1 MFMETVLVTG
11 GTGFIGLH
19 CLQQLL
25 DKGYKVRTT
34 IRSESR
40 KQEVLEAMKKHSSNC
55 ENLEFYIA
63 DLLKDDGWKE
73 AVEGSKYVLHV
84 ASPFFLGEP
93 ENEDVFI
100 KPAVE
105 GTLRVLKA
113 CADADVQKVVLTS
126 SFAAV
131 GYGHPREKE
140 VYTEEDWSSVDG
152 EISAYAKS
160 KTLAEKAAWEFV
172 ENLEESKKF
181 DLTVINPVA
190 VTGPMLTSDIG
201 SSNDFLLKLISGSMP
216 ACPKIHMGYI
226 DVRDVAKAHIFSM
239 TEEKTN
245 GERIIVSENEMFFAE
260 VGKTLN
266 EAGFK
271 KSPTKELPNFLVKIM
286 SLFVGELKTLLSALD
301 RKGDIDKTK
310 AERFFNWEYIS
321 TEQSVTETAQ
331 QLQEMGLTK

>member
-1 MFMETVLVTG
+1 METVLVTG

-40 KQEVLEAMKKHSSNC
+40 KQEVMDAMKKHSSNC
-55 ENLEFYIA
+55 ENLEFFIA
-63 DLLKDDGWKE
+63 DLLNDDGWKE

-113 CADADVQKVVLTS
+113 CADADVEKVVLTS

-152 EISAYAKS
+152 EISPYAKS

-172 ENLEESKKF
+172 ESLEESKKF
-181 DLTVINPVA
+181 ELTVINPVA
-190 VTGPMLTSDIG
+190 VNGPMLTNDIG

-271 KSPTKELPNFLVKIM
+271 KSPTKEMPNFLVKIM
-286 SLFVGELKTLLSALD
+286 SLFVGELKTLLSALN

-310 AERFFNWEYIS
+310 AKSFFNWDYIS
-321 TEQSVTETAQ
+321 TEQSVTETAR
-331 QLQEMGLTK
+331 QLQDMGLTK

>member
-1 MFMETVLVTG
+1 METVLVTG

-40 KQEVLEAMKKHSSNC
+40 KQEVMDAMKKHSSNC
-55 ENLEFYIA
+55 ENLEFFIA
-63 DLLKDDGWKE
+63 DLLNDDGWKE

-113 CADADVQKVVLTS
+113 CADADVEKVVLTS

-152 EISAYAKS
+152 EISPYAKS

-172 ENLEESKKF
+172 ESLEESKKF
-181 DLTVINPVA
+181 ELTVINPVA
-190 VTGPMLTSDIG
+190 VTGPMLTNDIG

-271 KSPTKELPNFLVKIM
+271 KSPTKEMPNFLVKIM
-286 SLFVGELKTLLSALD
+286 SLFVGELKTLLSALN

-310 AERFFNWEYIS
+310 AKSFFNWDYIS
-321 TEQSVTETAQ
+321 TEQSVTETAR
-331 QLQEMGLTK
+331 QLQDMGLTK

>member
-1 MFMETVLVTG
+1 METVLVTG

-40 KQEVLEAMKKHSSNC
+40 KQEVMDAMKKHSSNC
-55 ENLEFYIA
+55 ENLEFFIA
-63 DLLKDDGWKE
+63 DLLNDDGWKE

-152 EISAYAKS
+152 EISPYAKS

-181 DLTVINPVA
+181 ELTVINPVA

-239 TEEKTN
+239 TEEKTD
-245 GERIIVSENEMFFAE
+245 GERIILSENEMFFAE

-271 KSPTKELPNFLVKIM
+271 KSPTKEMPNFLVKIM
-286 SLFVGELKTLLSALD
+286 SLFVGELKTLLSALN

-310 AERFFNWEYIS
+310 AKSFFNWDYIS

-331 QLQEMGLTK
+331 QLQDMGLTK

>member
-1 MFMETVLVTG
+1 METVLVTG

-286 SLFVGELKTLLSALD
+286 SFFVGELKTLLSALD

-310 AERFFNWEYIS
+310 AERFFDWEYIS

>member
-1 MFMETVLVTG
+1 METVLVTG

-55 ENLEFYIA
+55 ENLEFFIA
-63 DLLKDDGWKE
+63 DLLNDDGWKE

-113 CADADVQKVVLTS
+113 CADSDVQKVVLTS

-131 GYGHPREKE
+131 GYGHSREKE

-152 EISAYAKS
+152 EISPYAKS

-172 ENLEESKKF
+172 KTLEESKKF
-181 DLTVINPVA
+181 ELTVINPVA

-216 ACPKIHMGYI
+216 ACPKIHMGYV

-271 KSPTKELPNFLVKIM
+271 KSPTKEMPNFLVKIM
-286 SLFVGELKTLLSALD
+286 SLFVGELKTLLSALN

-310 AERFFNWEYIS
+310 AKSFFNWDYIS
-321 TEQSVTETAQ
+321 TEQSVTETAR
-331 QLQEMGLTK
+331 QLQDMGLTK

>member
-1 MFMETVLVTG
+1 METVLVTG

-181 DLTVINPVA
+181 DLTVLNPVA

-286 SLFVGELKTLLSALD
+286 SFFVGELKTLLSALD

-310 AERFFNWEYIS
+310 AERFFDWEYIS

>member
-1 MFMETVLVTG
+1 METVLVTG

-25 DKGYKVRTT
+25 DKGYKVKTT

-40 KQEVLEAMKKHSSNC
+40 KQEVMEAMKKHSSNF
-55 ENLEFYIA
+55 ENLEFFIA
-63 DLLKDDGWKE
+63 DLLSDDGWSE
-73 AVEGSKYVLHV
+73 AVNGSKYVLHV

-113 CADADVQKVVLTS
+113 CADADVKKVVLTS

-131 GYGHPREKE
+131 GYGHPKEKE

-152 EISAYAKS
+152 EISPYAKS

-172 ENLEESKKF
+172 ENLEESNKF
-181 DLTVINPVA
+181 ELTVINPVA

-239 TEEKTN
+239 TEDKTN

-271 KSPTKELPNFLVKIM
+271 KSPTKEMPNFLVKIM
-286 SLFVGELKTLLSALD
+286 SLFVGELKTLLSALN

-310 AERFFNWEYIS
+310 AQSFFNWDYIS

-331 QLQEMGLTK
+331 QLQDMGLTK

>member
-1 MFMETVLVTG
+1 METVLVTG

-93 ENEDVFI
+93 ESEDVFI

-113 CADADVQKVVLTS
+113 CADADAQKVVLTS

-286 SLFVGELKTLLSALD
+286 SFFVGELKTLLSALD

-310 AERFFNWEYIS
+310 AERFFDWEYIS

>member
-1 MFMETVLVTG
+1 METVLVTG

-34 IRSESR
+34 LRSESR
-40 KQEVLEAMKKHSSNC
+40 KQEVMEAMKKHSSNC
-55 ENLEFYIA
+55 ENLEFFIA
-63 DLLKDDGWKE
+63 DLLNDDGWKE

-113 CADADVQKVVLTS
+113 CADSDVQKVVLTS

-131 GYGHPREKE
+131 GYGHSREKE

-152 EISAYAKS
+152 EISPYAKS
-160 KTLAEKAAWEFV
+160 KTLAEKAAWDFV

-181 DLTVINPVA
+181 NLTVINPVA

-271 KSPTKELPNFLVKIM
+271 KSPTKEMPNFLVKIM
-286 SLFVGELKTLLSALD
+286 SLFVGELKTLLSALN

-310 AERFFNWEYIS
+310 AKSFFNWDYIS

-331 QLQEMGLTK
+331 QLQDMGLIK

>member
-1 MFMETVLVTG
+1 METVLVTG

-40 KQEVLEAMKKHSSNC
+40 KQEVMDAMKKHSSNY
-55 ENLEFYIA
+55 ENLEFFIA
-63 DLLKDDGWKE
+63 DLLNDDGWKE

-152 EISAYAKS
+152 EISPYAKS

-181 DLTVINPVA
+181 ELTVINPVA

-239 TEEKTN
+239 TEEKTD
-245 GERIIVSENEMFFAE
+245 GERIILSENEMFFAE

-266 EAGFK
+266 KAGFK
-271 KSPTKELPNFLVKIM
+271 KSPTKEMPNFLVKIM
-286 SLFVGELKTLLSALD
+286 SLFVGELKTLLSALN

-310 AERFFNWEYIS
+310 AKSFFNWDYIS

-331 QLQEMGLTK
+331 QLQDMGLTK

>member
-1 MFMETVLVTG
+1 METVLVTG

-34 IRSESR
+34 IRSVSR
-40 KQEVLEAMKKHSSNC
+40 KQEVMDAMKKHSSNC
-55 ENLEFYIA
+55 ENLEFFIA
-63 DLLKDDGWKE
+63 DLLNDDGWSE
-73 AVEGSKYVLHV
+73 AVNGSKYVLHV

-152 EISAYAKS
+152 EISPYANS

-181 DLTVINPVA
+181 ELTVINPVA

-271 KSPTKELPNFLVKIM
+271 KSHTKEMPNFLVKIM
-286 SLFVGELKTLLSALD
+286 SLFVGELKTLLSALN

-310 AERFFNWEYIS
+310 AKSFFNWDFIS

-331 QLQEMGLTK
+331 QLQDMGLTK

>member
-1 MFMETVLVTG
+1 MFMETILVTG

-190 VTGPMLTSDIG
+190 VTGPMLTGDIG

-286 SLFVGELKTLLSALD
+286 SFFVGELKTLLSSLD

-310 AERFFNWEYIS
+310 AQSFFNWEYIS

-331 QLQEMGLTK
+331 QLQDMGLTK

>member
-1 MFMETVLVTG
+1 METVLMTG

-131 GYGHPREKE
+131 GYGHPREKQ

-286 SLFVGELKTLLSALD
+286 SFFVGELKTLLSALD
-301 RKGDIDKTK
+301 RKGDIDKTCLLYTSPSP
-310 AERFFNWEYIS
+310 RD
-321 TEQSVTETAQ
+321 
-331 QLQEMGLTK
+331 

>member
-1 MFMETVLVTG
+1 METVLVTG

-25 DKGYKVRTT
+25 DRGYKVRTT

-40 KQEVLEAMKKHSSNC
+40 KQEVMEAMKKHSSNC
-55 ENLEFYIA
+55 ENLEFFIA
-63 DLLKDDGWKE
+63 DLLNDDGWKE

-105 GTLRVLKA
+105 GTLRVLTA

-152 EISAYAKS
+152 EISPYAKS

-181 DLTVINPVA
+181 ELTVINPVA

-271 KSPTKELPNFLVKIM
+271 KSPTKEMPNFLVKIM
-286 SLFVGELKTLLSALD
+286 SLFVGELKTLLSALN

-310 AERFFNWEYIS
+310 AKSFFNWDYIS

-331 QLQEMGLTK
+331 QLQDMGLTK

>member
-1 MFMETVLVTG
+1 METVLVTG

-40 KQEVLEAMKKHSSNC
+40 KQEVLEAMKKYASNC

-63 DLLKDDGWKE
+63 DLLKDDGWTE

-286 SLFVGELKTLLSALD
+286 SFFVGELKTLLSALD

>member
-1 MFMETVLVTG
+1 METVLVTG

-34 IRSESR
+34 IRAESR
-40 KQEVLEAMKKHSSNC
+40 KQEVLEAMKKHSSNY

-160 KTLAEKAAWEFV
+160 KTIAEKAAWEFV

-286 SLFVGELKTLLSALD
+286 SFFVGELKTLLSALD

>member
-1 MFMETVLVTG
+1 METVLVTG

-73 AVEGSKYVLHV
+73 AVKGSKYVLHV

-286 SLFVGELKTLLSALD
+286 SFFVGELKTLLSALD

>member
-40 KQEVLEAMKKHSSNC
+40 KQEVLEAMKKHSSNY

-286 SLFVGELKTLLSALD
+286 SFFVGELKTLLSALD

-331 QLQEMGLTK
+331 QLQDMGLTK

>member
-1 MFMETVLVTG
+1 METVLVTG

-40 KQEVLEAMKKHSSNC
+40 KQEVMEAMKKHSSNC
-55 ENLEFYIA
+55 ENLEFFIA
-63 DLLKDDGWKE
+63 DLLSDDGWSE
-73 AVEGSKYVLHV
+73 AVTGSKYVLHV

-113 CADADVQKVVLTS
+113 CADSDVQKVVLTS

-131 GYGHPREKE
+131 GYGHSREKE

-152 EISAYAKS
+152 EISPYAKS

-181 DLTVINPVA
+181 ELTVINPVA
-190 VTGPMLTSDIG
+190 VTGPMLTNDIG

-271 KSPTKELPNFLVKIM
+271 KSPTKEMPNFLVKIM
-286 SLFVGELKTLLSALD
+286 SLFVGELKTLLSALN

-310 AERFFNWEYIS
+310 AKSFFKWDYIS

-331 QLQEMGLTK
+331 QLQDMGLVK

>member
-1 MFMETVLVTG
+1 METVLVTG

-113 CADADVQKVVLTS
+113 SADADVQKVVLTS

-286 SLFVGELKTLLSALD
+286 SFFVGELKTLISALD
-301 RKGDIDKTK
+301 RRGDIDKTK

>member
-286 SLFVGELKTLLSALD
+286 SFFVGELKTLISALD
-301 RKGDIDKTK
+301 RRGDIDKTK

-331 QLQEMGLTK
+331 QLQDMGLTK

>member
-1 MFMETVLVTG
+1 METVLVTG

-40 KQEVLEAMKKHSSNC
+40 KQEVMDAMKEHSSNC

-140 VYTEEDWSSVDG
+140 LYTEEDWSSVDG

-286 SLFVGELKTLLSALD
+286 SFFVGELKTLLSALD

>member
-93 ENEDVFI
+93 ENEGVFI

-286 SLFVGELKTLLSALD
+286 SFFVGELKTLLSALD

-331 QLQEMGLTK
+331 QLQDMGLTK

>member
-1 MFMETVLVTG
+1 METILVTG

-190 VTGPMLTSDIG
+190 VTGPMLTGDIG

-286 SLFVGELKTLLSALD
+286 SFFVGELKTLLSSLD

-310 AERFFNWEYIS
+310 AQSFFNWEYIS

>member
-1 MFMETVLVTG
+1 METVLVTG

-40 KQEVLEAMKKHSSNC
+40 KQEVMEAMKKHSSNC
-55 ENLEFYIA
+55 ENLEFFIA
-63 DLLKDDGWKE
+63 DLLSDDGWSE
-73 AVEGSKYVLHV
+73 AVTGSKYVLHV

-113 CADADVQKVVLTS
+113 CADSDVQKVVLTS

-131 GYGHPREKE
+131 GYGHSREKE

-152 EISAYAKS
+152 EISPYAKS

-181 DLTVINPVA
+181 ELTVINPVA

-245 GERIIVSENEMFFAE
+245 GERIILSENEMFFAE

-286 SLFVGELKTLLSALD
+286 SFFVGELKTLLSALN

-310 AERFFNWEYIS
+310 AKSFFNWDYIS

-331 QLQEMGLTK
+331 QLQDMGLTK

>member
-1 MFMETVLVTG
+1 METVLVTG

-63 DLLKDDGWKE
+63 DLLKDDGWNE

-131 GYGHPREKE
+131 GYGHPREKQ

-286 SLFVGELKTLLSALD
+286 SFFVGELKTLLSALD

-310 AERFFNWEYIS
+310 AERFFNWDYIS

>member
-1 MFMETVLVTG
+1 METVLVTG

-286 SLFVGELKTLLSALD
+286 SFFVGELKTL
-301 RKGDIDKTK
+301 
-310 AERFFNWEYIS
+310 IS
-321 TEQSVTETAQ
+321 PA
-331 QLQEMGLTK
+331 

>member
-1 MFMETVLVTG
+1 METVLVTG

-25 DKGYKVRTT
+25 DKGYKVKTT

-40 KQEVLEAMKKHSSNC
+40 KQEVMEAMKKHSSNF
-55 ENLEFYIA
+55 ENLEFFIA
-63 DLLKDDGWKE
+63 DLLSDDGWSE
-73 AVEGSKYVLHV
+73 AVNGSKYVLHV

-113 CADADVQKVVLTS
+113 CADADVKKVVLTS

-131 GYGHPREKE
+131 GYGHPKEKE

-152 EISAYAKS
+152 EISPYAKS

-172 ENLEESKKF
+172 ENLEESNKF
-181 DLTVINPVA
+181 ELTVINPVA

-239 TEEKTN
+239 TEDKTN

-271 KSPTKELPNFLVKIM
+271 KSPTKEMPNFLVKIM
-286 SLFVGELKTLLSALD
+286 SLFVGELKTLLSALN

-310 AERFFNWEYIS
+310 AKSFFNWDYIS

-331 QLQEMGLTK
+331 QLQDMGLTK

>member
-1 MFMETVLVTG
+1 METVLVTG

-34 IRSESR
+34 LRSESR
-40 KQEVLEAMKKHSSNC
+40 KQEVMEAMKKHSSNC
-55 ENLEFYIA
+55 ENLEFFIA
-63 DLLKDDGWKE
+63 DLLNDDGWKE

-113 CADADVQKVVLTS
+113 CADSEVQKVVLTS

-152 EISAYAKS
+152 EISPYAKS
-160 KTLAEKAAWEFV
+160 KTLAEKAAWDFV

-181 DLTVINPVA
+181 ELTVINPVA

-271 KSPTKELPNFLVKIM
+271 KSPTKEMPNFLVKIM
-286 SLFVGELKTLLSALD
+286 SLFVGELKTLLSALN

-310 AERFFNWEYIS
+310 AKSFFNWDYIS
-321 TEQSVTETAQ
+321 TEQS
-331 QLQEMGLTK
+331 LTKSCL

>member
-40 KQEVLEAMKKHSSNC
+40 KQEVMEAMKKHSSNC

-113 CADADVQKVVLTS
+113 CADDDVQKVVLTS

-172 ENLEESKKF
+172 ENLEDSKKF

-286 SLFVGELKTLLSALD
+286 SFFVGELKTLISALD
-301 RKGDIDKTK
+301 RRGDIDKTK

>member
-1 MFMETVLVTG
+1 METVLVTG

-286 SLFVGELKTLLSALD
+286 SFFVGELKTLLSALD
-301 RKGDIDKTK
+301 R
-310 AERFFNWEYIS
+310 R
-321 TEQSVTETAQ
+321 
-331 QLQEMGLTK
+331 

>member
-286 SLFVGELKTLLSALD
+286 SFFVGELKTLLSALD

-310 AERFFNWEYIS
+310 AERFFNWDYIS

>member
-1 MFMETVLVTG
+1 METVLVTG

-40 KQEVLEAMKKHSSNC
+40 KQEVMEAMKKHSSNC
-55 ENLEFYIA
+55 ENLEFFIA
-63 DLLKDDGWKE
+63 DLLSDDGWSE
-73 AVEGSKYVLHV
+73 AVTGSKYVLHV

-113 CADADVQKVVLTS
+113 CADSDVQKVVLTS

-131 GYGHPREKE
+131 GYGHSREKE

-152 EISAYAKS
+152 EISPYAKS
-160 KTLAEKAAWEFV
+160 KTIAEKAAWEFV

-181 DLTVINPVA
+181 ELTVINPVA

-271 KSPTKELPNFLVKIM
+271 KSPTKEMPNFLVKIM
-286 SLFVGELKTLLSALD
+286 SLFVGELKTLLSALN

-310 AERFFNWEYIS
+310 AKSFFNWDYIS

-331 QLQEMGLTK
+331 QLQDMGLTK

>member
-286 SLFVGELKTLLSALD
+286 SFFVGELKTLLSALD

-310 AERFFNWEYIS
+310 AERFFNWEFIS

-331 QLQEMGLTK
+331 QLQDMGLTK

>member
-1 MFMETVLVTG
+1 METVLVTG

-40 KQEVLEAMKKHSSNC
+40 KQEVMEAMKKHSSNC
-55 ENLEFYIA
+55 ENLEFFIA
-63 DLLKDDGWKE
+63 DLLSDDGWSE
-73 AVEGSKYVLHV
+73 AVTGSKYVLHV

-113 CADADVQKVVLTS
+113 CADSDVQKVVLTS

-131 GYGHPREKE
+131 GYGHSREKE

-152 EISAYAKS
+152 EISPYAKS

-181 DLTVINPVA
+181 ELTVINPVA

-260 VGKTLN
+260 VGKALN

-271 KSPTKELPNFLVKIM
+271 KSPTKEMPNFLVKIM
-286 SLFVGELKTLLSALD
+286 SLFVGELKTLLSALN

-310 AERFFNWEYIS
+310 AKSFFNWDYIS
-321 TEQSVTETAQ
+321 TEQSVTETAR
-331 QLQEMGLTK
+331 QLQDMGLTK

>member
-1 MFMETVLVTG
+1 METVLVTG

-40 KQEVLEAMKKHSSNC
+40 KQEVMDAMKKHSSNC
-55 ENLEFYIA
+55 ENLEFFIA
-63 DLLKDDGWKE
+63 DLLNDDGWKE

-152 EISAYAKS
+152 EISPYAKS

-172 ENLEESKKF
+172 KTLEESKKF
-181 DLTVINPVA
+181 ELTVINPVA

-216 ACPKIHMGYI
+216 ACPKIHMGYV

-260 VGKTLN
+260 VGKALN

-271 KSPTKELPNFLVKIM
+271 KSPTKEMPNFLVKIM
-286 SLFVGELKTLLSALD
+286 SLFVGELKTLLSALN

-310 AERFFNWEYIS
+310 AKSFFNWDYIS
-321 TEQSVTETAQ
+321 TEQSVTETAR
-331 QLQEMGLTK
+331 QLQDMGLTK

>member
-1 MFMETVLVTG
+1 METVLVTG

-34 IRSESR
+34 IRSEPR

-113 CADADVQKVVLTS
+113 CVDADVQKVVLTS

-286 SLFVGELKTLLSALD
+286 SFFVGELKTLLSALD

-331 QLQEMGLTK
+331 QLQDMGLTK

>member
-1 MFMETVLVTG
+1 METVLVTG

-40 KQEVLEAMKKHSSNC
+40 KREVMEAMKKHSSNC
-55 ENLEFYIA
+55 ENLEFFIA
-63 DLLKDDGWKE
+63 DLLNDDGWKE

-131 GYGHPREKE
+131 GYGHSREKE
-140 VYTEEDWSSVDG
+140 IYSEEDWSSTEG
-152 EISAYAKS
+152 EISSYAKS
-160 KTLAEKAAWEFV
+160 KTLAERAAWEFV

-271 KSPTKELPNFLVKIM
+271 KSPTKEMPNFLVKIM
-286 SLFVGELKTLLSALD
+286 SLFVGELKGLLSALD

-310 AERFFNWEYIS
+310 AKSFFNWDYIS

-331 QLQEMGLTK
+331 QLQDMGLTK

>member
-1 MFMETVLVTG
+1 METVLVTG

-40 KQEVLEAMKKHSSNC
+40 KQEVMEAMKKHSSNC
-55 ENLEFYIA
+55 ENLEFFIA
-63 DLLKDDGWKE
+63 DLLSDDGWSE
-73 AVEGSKYVLHV
+73 AVTGSKYVLHV

-113 CADADVQKVVLTS
+113 CADSDVQKVVLTS

-131 GYGHPREKE
+131 GYGHSREKE

-152 EISAYAKS
+152 EISPYAKS

-181 DLTVINPVA
+181 ELTVINPVA

-271 KSPTKELPNFLVKIM
+271 KSPTKEMPNFLVKIM
-286 SLFVGELKTLLSALD
+286 SLFVGELKTLLSALN

-310 AERFFNWEYIS
+310 AKSFFNWDFIS
-321 TEQSVTETAQ
+321 TEKSVTETAQ
-331 QLQEMGLTK
+331 QLQDMGLTK